1 MLTNRRDALKRSA
14 LIAGLMLESLGYMKS
29 AVAYQ
34 QKAFEA
40 KSVIDLYK
48 SLGLSMPSESKSII
62 LTTPEIA
69 ENGAVVQVA
78 ANTTLNN
85 ISRWIFMVE
94 KNPVPLI
101 AIFNITEDITPA
113 ITLRCKFAQ
122 TSELIAVAQLTD
134 GKVFYAKKEVKVTL
148 GGCGG

>member
-1 MLTNRRDALKRSA
+1 MLTNRRDVLKRSA
-14 LIAGLMLESLGYMKS
+14 LIAGLMLESLGYMKN
-29 AVAYQ
+29 AGAYQ
-34 QKAFEA
+34 QKAFDA
-40 KSVIDLYK
+40 KSVLELYK
-48 SLGLSMPSESKSII
+48 SLGLGMPTESKLIT

-78 ANTTLNN
+78 ANTSFAN

-101 AIFNITEDITPA
+101 SIFNITEDITPA

-122 TSELIAVAQLTD
+122 TSDLIAVAQLSD
-134 GKVFYAKKEVKVTL
+134 GKVFYTKKEVKVTL